1 METVYQLL
9 SVHLPTM
16 MKATLK
22 TDLNNAV
29 QTLLGDDVLIVQHN
43 RSKVNS
49 QVSIQSWLIN
59 YPEQK
64 LPNQFGKLEC
74 KLQEGGGVHLMY
86 LQHHFTELTSAVV
99 FSITFSATFM
109 ADWSHELLM
118 AEKAFQDNH
127 SGLQVPLCNN
137 SKMMLGEL
145 LQRPAT
151 ATFEQSLRQLELT
164 LSLLRKATEHI
175 SKLADKYAVPA
186 CSFLSNN
193 TEREKVMLAREIL
206 EEEFEQTV
214 TIKDLSRRAAINE
227 CYLKKGFKA
236 MFGKTIHEFQQDLRI
251 NKAKRLLQTEGYTV
265 SEVASILG
273 YSSISHFSTAFKKAT
288 SMKPCELLK

>member
-1 METVYQLL
+1 
-9 SVHLPTM
+9 M
-16 MKATLK
+16 MKATLR

-29 QTLLGDDVLIVQHN
+29 QALLGDDVLIVKHN

-49 QVSIQSWLIN
+49 QVTIQSWLVN
-59 YPEQK
+59 YPEQQ
-64 LPNQFGKLEC
+64 LPNQFGKLDSQ
-74 KLQEGGGVHLMY
+74 LQDGGGVQLMY

-99 FSITFSATFM
+99 YSISFSATFL
-109 ADWSHELLM
+109 ADWNQNIIL
-118 AEKAFQDNH
+118 AEKAFNDNH

-137 SKMMLGEL
+137 SKLFLNEL
-145 LQRPAT
+145 LEQPVA
-151 ATFEQSLRQLELT
+151 ATFEQSLRQMELS
-164 LSLLRKATEHI
+164 LALLRKATEHI

-193 TEREKVMLAREIL
+193 SEREKVLLAREIL

-214 TIKDLSRRAAINE
+214 TIKELSRRVAINE

-251 NKAKRLLQTEGYTV
+251 SKAKRLLQTDGYTV